1 MRCVMVVH
9 AKKRRR
15 SERLEIRTT
24 PDERAVIDR
33 AVVASGSDLTEFVI
47 TSLTIAARQVMAD
60 RATFD
65 LDADAQ
71 RAWEGINRREP
82 RELRGLRAL
91 MDRPSPF
98 TES

>member
-1 MRCVMVVH
+1 MVVH

-33 AVVASGSDLTEFVI
+33 AVVASGSDWTEFVI

-65 LDADAQ
+65 PRCR
-71 RAWEGINRREP
+71 RATRVGGDQPARTT
-82 RELRGLRAL
+82 RAARASRT
-91 MDRPSPF
+91 DGP
-98 TES
+98 TVTIH